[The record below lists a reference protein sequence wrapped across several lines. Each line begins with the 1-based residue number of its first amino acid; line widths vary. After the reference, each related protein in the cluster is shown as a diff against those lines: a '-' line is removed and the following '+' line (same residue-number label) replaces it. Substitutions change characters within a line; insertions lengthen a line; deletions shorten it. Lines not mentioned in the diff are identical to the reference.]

1 MKSKHALRNLI
12 LIVAIVAVS
21 AVALAGCG
29 KKTDGRKVSLVECD
43 GTITIEHGENRITAE
58 RGTELRSGDV
68 IVTGES
74 GSAKVQLDDDKFL
87 YIDGPSRVRLTAE
100 GTADSSNT
108 TVFIESGSVLTEVKK
123 KLSDNSTFTVLTA
136 NTAMSIR
143 GTKTLTQVL
152 EDAITGHVQTSN
164 AVLEGQVK
172 IKAVKVKAD
181 GTVVSVEK
189 DLGAGEGNAFSS
201 NKEELVAQ
209 EEMKSIADT
218 GASVN
223 GLKIEIVTEEDAE
236 VVFDVA
242 TFEASFLEN
251 VKSILVADAQAEAG
265 EDGLTQEQIDAI
277 NAKLDEVLEA
287 FEVIS
292 TESQNAI
299 DAAAKQD
306 DPSNDTSVD
315 DTPVVAPV
323 TPDDNTAIEPVTK
336 DEKEDDKIDINTDPC
351 ANGHDIVHHEAKA
364 ATCTDVGFSAYDTC
378 RRCNYKTVQEMI
390 QPLGHEYGEWTVTQ
404 EPYPEFNSDGLLIAW
419 HAGTKEKACS
429 RCSDKVTETIRL
441 TPVVMSEFEP
451 NLMIPID
458 FFMDCSEGDPLLK
471 EVLDTFVWLSSPTI
485 NGDRTDVEA
494 VLTFAGG
501 DQHVSALNLTAGST
515 IQVTATVA
523 EPYRDTYVDTVAVI
537 TLTEGAMD
545 LEDDG
550 GE

>member
-43 GTITIEHGENRITAE
+43 GTITIERGENRITAE

-251 VKSILVADAQAEAG
+251 IKNILVADAQAEAE

-287 FEVIS
+287 FDVIS

-336 DEKEDDKIDINTDPC
+336 DEKEDDTIDINTDPC
-351 ANGHDIVHHEAKA
+351 ANGHDLVHHEGKA
-364 ATCTDVGFSAYDTC
+364 ATCTDVGFSEYATC

-404 EPYPEFNSDGLLIAW
+404 EPYPEFNSDGYLIAW

-537 TLTEGAMD
+537 TLTEGTMD
-545 LEDDG
+545 LED
-550 GE
+550 